1 MTEIT
6 LNDLGNIITKSLPKT
21 NFNIKAEIRQPKIKN
36 GHMYLSLKDKMSEIS
51 SIVWKNTEIDDV
63 KDGDIVNVLGKL
75 NYYQPRGSI
84 NLVISSMI
92 KENDIGD
99 SMKQYEMMKLEF
111 EQKGYFNN
119 KQTLPILIKNILIL
133 SSSSGAAIHDFYY
146 TLDNNK
152 SQVERTLV
160 DVVVQGVDCPSSIA
174 KAINNINSDYDLV
187 IVTRGGGSME
197 DLWGFNHRD
206 IVEAVHKCPIPVMS
220 AIGHMVDTTLIDYV
234 ADVSCP
240 TPSLAAQYIVDHNMK
255 YVEKLNQIC
264 NRSKQVILNMINKT
278 SDNVMRWKYEIKS
291 KLDTLE
297 YSVHKSKSYVHSFI
311 QNKINELDSLQ
322 NKYKMDK
329 ITIIHNNNIVDS
341 SISFQEIINS
351 KQAFTIIW
359 NNVKLD
365 VVNYSS

>member
-1 MTEIT
+1 MSIIT
-6 LNDLGNIITKSLPKT
+6 LTDLGNIISKALPKT

-36 GHMYLSLKDKMSEIS
+36 GHMYLSLKDKLSEIS
-51 SIVWKNTEIDDV
+51 SIVWKNTEIDEV
-63 KDGDIVNVLGKL
+63 KDGDIVNITGKL

-99 SMKQYEMMKLEF
+99 SMKQYEMMKTEF
-111 EQKGYFNN
+111 EQKGYFTN
-119 KQTLPILIKNILIL
+119 KQDLPTIINNILIL

-152 SQVERTLV
+152 SQVERTLI
-160 DVVVQGVDCPSSIA
+160 DVVVQGIDCPSSIA
-174 KAINNINSDYDLV
+174 KTINNIEGDYDLI

-206 IVEAVHKCPIPVMS
+206 IVEAVHNCPYPVLS
-220 AIGHMVDTTLIDYV
+220 AIGHMVDTTLIDFV

-255 YVEKLNQIC
+255 YVEKLNQIST
-264 NRSKQVILNMINKT
+264 RSKQVILNMINKT
-278 SDNVMRWKYEIKS
+278 SDNIIRWKYEIKS

-297 YSVHKSKSYVHSFI
+297 YKIYKSKSYVESFI
-311 QNKINELDSLQ
+311 QNKINELESIE

-329 ITIIHNNNIVDS
+329 ITIISNNKIVDS
-341 SISFQEIINS
+341 SDLFQTIINK
-351 KQAFTIIW
+351 KQSFTIVW

-365 VVNYSS
+365 VKL